1 MDKKKMS
8 KIEKPKKVLKKT
20 LKVECCDDNA
30 LIFIFW
36 MKKSVT
42 INFLYFS
49 KKLFRS
55 FFCFKYMVTLGDKN
69 KQKQAFNF
77 YCEICDYGTCRKSNF
92 DSHLSTD
99 KHKMVTKGDKK
110 GHKQALISSEMLENK
125 QDNADEETR
134 EFVCACGKEYKH
146 RQGLW
151 RHKKKC
157 PEKPMS
163 ITSIQ
168 DQTELVQYLMKE
180 NSEFKQL
187 MIEQNKQMIELAK
200 NTAGHHNTNHVNSH
214 NKTFN
219 LQVFLN
225 ETCKNAINISDF
237 INQLQVS
244 ISDLE
249 ETGKLGF
256 TEGISKIFI
265 NGLKDIDIPD
275 RPLHC
280 SDLKRETIYI
290 KNNNEWTKD
299 TEENL
304 LLVNAIKQ
312 VSNKNMK
319 QITEWQKVNPEYRD
333 SSSKINDR
341 YLKIVS
347 ESMSGSTK
355 EECEKN
361 YKKIIKNIAKE
372 TVIDKN
378 IS

>member
-1 MDKKKMS
+1 MS
-8 KIEKPKKVLKKT
+8 KIEKPKKVFKKT
-20 LKVECCDDNA
+20 LANWVCDDNA

-36 MKKSVT
+36 LEKSVT
-42 INFLYFS
+42 IKFLCILR
-49 KKLFRS
+49 KLFRH
-55 FFCFKYMVTLGDKN
+55 FFCFKYMKKN
-69 KQKQAFNF
+69 ETNSSKKMPQHFICEFCDFKCSKQ
-77 YCEICDYGTCRKSNF
+77 SNYTI
-92 DSHLSTD
+92 HLLTR
-99 KHKMVTKGDKK
+99 KHKMKQNETKTD
-110 GHKQALISSEMLENK
+110 AE
-125 QDNADEETR
+125 NADNV
-134 EFVCACGKEYKH
+134 FYKLQCPNCLEDFNS
-146 RQGLW
+146 RTTLW

-157 PEKPMS
+157 PEKVAS
-163 ITSIQ
+163 INIIQ

-187 MIEQNKQMIELAK
+187 MIEQNNKMFELAK
-200 NTAGHHNTNHVNSH
+200 NSAHNNNNTINSN

-225 ETCKNAINISDF
+225 ETCKNAININDF
-237 INQLQVS
+237 IEQLQVS
-244 ISDLE
+244 ITDLE

-265 NGLKDIDIPD
+265 NGLKQIDIPD

-299 TEENL
+299 SDENL
-304 LLVNAIKQ
+304 LLVNAIKR

-319 QITEWQKVNPEYRD
+319 QITEWQKVNPEYKD

-347 ESMSGSTK
+347 ESMSGSSK
-355 EECEKN
+355 DECDKN

-372 TVIDKN
+372 TVIDKT
-378 IS
+378 IP

>member
-1 MDKKKMS
+1 MLS
-8 KIEKPKKVLKKT
+8 NQKVAKSSNNHFYC
-20 LKVECCDDNA
+20 ECCDY
-30 LIFIFW
+30 
-36 MKKSVT
+36 ST
-42 INFLYFS
+42 S
-49 KKLFRS
+49 KK
-55 FFCFKYMVTLGDKN
+55 
-69 KQKQAFNF
+69 FN
-77 YCEICDYGTCRKSNF
+77 YEK
-92 DSHLSTD
+92 HLSTP
-99 KHKMVTKGDKK
+99 KHIKSMVVNNVPENVAK
-110 GHKQALISSEMLENK
+110 SSNQSYSCIYCEK
-125 QDNADEETR
+125 TYKDNS
-134 EFVCACGKEYKH
+134 
-146 RQGLW
+146 GLW

-157 PEKPMS
+157 PEKVAS
-163 ITSIQ
+163 INVIQ

-187 MIEQNKQMIELAK
+187 MIEQNNKMIELAK
-200 NTAGHHNTNHVNSH
+200 NSGHNNNNTINSN

-225 ETCKNAINISDF
+225 ETCKNAININDF
-237 INQLQVS
+237 IEQLQVS
-244 ISDLE
+244 ITDLE

-265 NGLKDIDIPD
+265 NGLKQIDIPD

-299 TEENL
+299 SDENL

-319 QITEWQKVNPEYRD
+319 QITEWQKVNPEYKD

-347 ESMSGSTK
+347 ESMSGSSK
-355 EECEKN
+355 DECDKN

-372 TVIDKN
+372 TVIDKT
-378 IS
+378 I

>member
-1 MDKKKMS
+1 
-8 KIEKPKKVLKKT
+8 
-20 LKVECCDDNA
+20 
-30 LIFIFW
+30 
-36 MKKSVT
+36 
-42 INFLYFS
+42 
-49 KKLFRS
+49 
-55 FFCFKYMVTLGDKN
+55 MVTLGDKN
-69 KQKQAFNF
+69 KQKQVLKY
-77 YCEICDYGTCRKSNF
+77 YCEKCDYGTSRKSNF
-92 DSHLSTD
+92 DNHNSTE
-99 KHKMVTKGDKK
+99 KHNQVTNGYKMGQ
-110 GHKQALISSEMLENK
+110 KQATVTTVLRENK
-125 QDNADEETR
+125 QYSEDDEYSG
-134 EFVCACGKEYKH
+134 FICVCGKEYKH

-157 PEKPMS
+157 KEFVLPN
-163 ITSIQ
+163 IIQ

-237 INQLQVS
+237 INQIQVS

-319 QITEWQKVNPEYRD
+319 QITEWQKVNPEYKD
-333 SSSKINDR
+333 SSSKINDK

-347 ESMSGSTK
+347 ESMSGLTK
-355 EECEKN
+355 EECDNN
-361 YKKIIKNIAKE
+361 YKKIIKNIAKK
-372 TVIDKN
+372 TIIDKT
-378 IS
+378 II

>member
-1 MDKKKMS
+1 MLS
-8 KIEKPKKVLKKT
+8 NEKV
-20 LKVECCDDNA
+20 A
-30 LIFIFW
+30 
-36 MKKSVT
+36 KSS
-42 INFLYFS
+42 NS
-49 KKLFRS
+49 
-55 FFCFKYMVTLGDKN
+55 
-69 KQKQAFNF
+69 NF
-77 YCEICDYGTCRKSNF
+77 YCECCDYSTSKKFNYEK
-92 DSHLSTD
+92 HLSTP
-99 KHKMVTKGDKK
+99 KHIKSMASNNFVENVVK
-110 GHKQALISSEMLENK
+110 SSNQPYSCIYCEK
-125 QDNADEETR
+125 TYKDNS
-134 EFVCACGKEYKH
+134 
-146 RQGLW
+146 GLW

-157 PEKPMS
+157 QEKNISMN
-163 ITSIQ
+163 SIQ

-187 MIEQNKQMIELAK
+187 MIEQNNKMIELAK
-200 NTAGHHNTNHVNSH
+200 NSGHHNHINSH

-244 ISDLE
+244 ITDLE

-265 NGLKDIDIPD
+265 NGLKGIDIPD

-299 TEENL
+299 SDENL

-319 QITEWQKVNPEYRD
+319 QITEWQKVNPEYKD

-347 ESMSGSTK
+347 ESMSGSSK
-355 EECEKN
+355 DECDKN

-378 IS
+378 I